1 MAFSDL
7 LLGKKLSTEFIDV
20 PVGFQSALIV
30 GGVVLIDFHPQ
41 MLRAFVDMASR
52 VIRLELSK
60 PRVYE
65 NEFSKVQT
73 ETDGSITVLNARYK
87 TRIRASKQVGYT

>member
-1 MAFSDL
+1 
-7 LLGKKLSTEFIDV
+7 
-20 PVGFQSALIV
+20 
-30 GGVVLIDFHPQ
+30 

-73 ETDGSITVLNARYK
+73 ESDGSITVLNDRFK